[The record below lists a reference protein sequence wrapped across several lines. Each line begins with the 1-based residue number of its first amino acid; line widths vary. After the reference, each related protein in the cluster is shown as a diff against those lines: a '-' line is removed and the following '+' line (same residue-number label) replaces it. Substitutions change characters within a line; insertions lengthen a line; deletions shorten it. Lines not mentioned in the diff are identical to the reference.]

1 MKSTFNQSGASGSG
15 HPNGNG
21 NGQMNVY
28 TNGHTSGNGQAANQA
43 ANQAADGSGGNG
55 SGDRFSPGNGFE
67 AYVPQAFDKPVI
79 LRQSPTWAKA
89 IAISIMSFTA
99 LSVLAA
105 IIFKVDENIGVQ
117 GILEPDSEVQ
127 IVQAPAGGVVDDVLV
142 EEGEFVD
149 KGEIVATLDQ
159 TDVEAQ
165 IKANEE
171 IARKLREESDYYNA
185 LLSGDFNAV
194 PPEGVS
200 PALAQRASN
209 RASLIESNRLYRAQ
223 LGGDASGLSGDQI
236 AVLEDTR
243 EDLSNEQSIN
253 RSRASELREQLDQT
267 RIQLNNARSD
277 LQTNEEILSRLDRL
291 FEEGAVAELS
301 KLQQEQEVNDKQ
313 AEVNTLEEEIGV
325 LSAQINQAESQVDRT
340 DSSARV
346 NLRNRLEDNKQ
357 RIKDIDSQLGQ
368 RILENNQRLQEL
380 ESQLVQLRTNQTQQE
395 IVAPISGTVFNLKA
409 NQPGYVANSTEP
421 LMEIVPE
428 DALVARVFIPNRDIG
443 FVEIGQTVD
452 VRIDAYS
459 YSEFGDI
466 EGTVTRIG
474 TDALPPDE
482 VYPFYRFPAEVTLE
496 GQQLISNGIPLDLRS
511 GMSLSANINL
521 RKRRIITF
529 FTDIFVQKVDALKG
543 GQ

>member
-1 MKSTFNQSGASGSG
+1 MKSTFNKSGSNGNGQANGQANVQTNG
-15 HPNGNG
+15 HINGQTNGAQVTNGNG
-21 NGQMNVY
+21 NG
-28 TNGHTSGNGQAANQA
+28 NGAFAP
-43 ANQAADGSGGNG
+43 
-55 SGDRFSPGNGFE
+55 GDGFE

-79 LRQSPTWAKA
+79 LRQSPTWAKG

-99 LSVLAA
+99 LAVLSA

-117 GILEPDSEVQ
+117 GLLEPESEVQ
-127 IVQAPAGGVVDDVLV
+127 LVQAPAGGVVDDVLV
-142 EEGEFVD
+142 EEGEFVEQ
-149 KGEIVATLDQ
+149 GEVVATLDE

-171 IARKLREESDYYNA
+171 IASKLREERAYYDA
-185 LLSGDFNAV
+185 LLSGDFTAV

-200 PALAQRASN
+200 PALAQRASS

-223 LGGDASGLSGDQI
+223 LGGDTFGLSSDQR
-236 AVLEDTR
+236 ALLEDTQ
-243 EDLSNEQSIN
+243 EDLDNELSIN
-253 RSRASELREQLDQT
+253 RSRANELREQLDQT
-267 RIQLNNARSD
+267 RIQLRNARSD
-277 LQTNEEILSRLDRL
+277 LDTNREILDRL
-291 FEEGAVAELS
+291 EQLFAEGAVAELN
-301 KLQQEQEVNDKQ
+301 KLQQEQEVNDRQ

-325 LSAQINQAESQVDRT
+325 LQAQINQAESQVNRT

-357 RIKDIDSQLGQ
+357 RIEDIDSQLAQ
-368 RILENNQRLQEL
+368 RIIENDQRLEEL
-380 ESQLVQLRTNQTQQE
+380 ESQRVQLRTSQTQQA
-395 IVAPISGTVFNLKA
+395 ITAPISGTVFNLRA
-409 NQPGYVANSTEP
+409 NQAGYVANTTEP
-421 LMEIVPE
+421 LMEIVPQ
-428 DALVARVFIPNRDIG
+428 DDLVARIFIPNQDVG
-443 FVEIGQTVD
+443 FVEVGQKVD

-459 YSEFGDI
+459 YSEFGDM

-482 VYPFYRFPAEVTLE
+482 IYPYYRFPAEVTLS

-529 FTDIFVQKVDALKG
+529 FTDIFVSKVDALKG

>member
-1 MKSTFNQSGASGSG
+1 MKSTFDSTKSNGNGHSNGQSNGQMNGNGQVST
-15 HPNGNG
+15 NGNG
-21 NGQMNVY
+21 NGQAVN
-28 TNGHTSGNGQAANQA
+28 
-43 ANQAADGSGGNG
+43 GNG
-55 SGDRFSPGNGFE
+55 SFSPGDGFE

-89 IAISIMSFTA
+89 IAISIMGFTA
-99 LSVLAA
+99 FTVLAS

-117 GILEPDSEVQ
+117 GILEPESEVQ
-127 IVQAPAGGVVDDVLV
+127 LVQAPAGGVIDDILV

-149 KGEIVATLDQ
+149 KGDVVATLDE

-165 IKANEE
+165 IKTNEE
-171 IARKLREESDYYNA
+171 ISRRLREENAYYDA
-185 LLSGDFNAV
+185 LLSGNFNAV

-223 LGGDASGLSGDQI
+223 LGEGSGGLSNDQI
-236 AVLEDTR
+236 ALLEATER
-243 EDLSNEQSIN
+243 DLNNEQEIN
-253 RSRASELREQLDQT
+253 RSRANELREQLDLT
-267 RIQLNNARSD
+267 RIRLEDARND
-277 LQTNEEILSRLDRL
+277 LSTDEEILSRLERL
-291 FEEGAVAELS
+291 FNEGAVAELN
-301 KLQQEQEVNDKQ
+301 KLQQEREVNNRR
-313 AEVNTLEEEIGV
+313 AEVNALQEEI
-325 LSAQINQAESQVDRT
+325 SALREQIVQAETQVSRT
-340 DSSARV
+340 DSSAQV

-357 RIKDIDSQLGQ
+357 RIEDINSQLGQ
-368 RILENNQRLQEL
+368 RIIENEQRLEEL
-380 ESQLVQLRTNQTQQE
+380 SSQLVQLRTDESQQE
-395 IVAPISGTVFNLKA
+395 ITAPISGTVFNLRA
-409 NQPGYVANSTEP
+409 NQPGYVANTTEP
-421 LMEIVPE
+421 LMEIVPQ
-428 DALVARVFIPNRDIG
+428 DALVASIFIPNQDVG
-443 FVEIGQTVD
+443 FVEIGQKVD

-459 YSEFGDI
+459 YSEFGDM

-482 VYPFYRFPAEVTLE
+482 IYPFYRFPAEVTLE

-543 GQ
+543 GE